1 MPLNRRKFLGRTAA
15 TSAGAAL
22 ASAAA
27 AVPAEAR
34 GHGRPRRRYAFTVMG
49 TTDLHGN
56 VFNWDYFT
64 DAEFDDAAHND
75 VGLAKISTLVDQVR
89 KEKGRRNTLLIDA
102 GDTIQGTQLSYYYA
116 RVDPITG
123 EGGPVH
129 PMAQAMNAI
138 GYDAA
143 ALGNHEFN
151 YGIPVLRK
159 FEEQCDFPLLG
170 ANALDAKTLRP
181 AFPPYWMTRLRT
193 PCGRDVK
200 VAVLGLTNPGIAIW
214 DKVNVQGKMTF
225 PGLEEQAAKW
235 VPRLRSMGADV
246 VIVSAHSGTSGTSSY
261 GDQVPYV
268 ENAAALVAEKVAG
281 IDAILVG
288 HAHVEIPESRVVNK
302 ETGREVVLSE
312 PLKWGQRLTLFDF
325 ELEWERGRWQVASV
339 SAKVLN
345 SNTAEEDPRIV
356 RLLDAEHK
364 KVVGYVNQV
373 IGTCSAAMTATEA
386 PYKDAPIVDFI
397 NHVQAETVKAALAGT
412 EYADLP
418 VLSQASCF
426 SRTAAIPAGEV
437 TIRQVAG
444 LYPFENTLE
453 ARVLTGAQLKDYLEF
468 SARYYVQTP
477 AGGDVDPA
485 KLTNASDIPDYN
497 YDAVGGLTY
506 EIDIAKAPGSRIAE
520 LGFDGKPVDEEARFV
535 LAVNNYR
542 ASGGGN
548 FPHVAAAKQV
558 WANSEEIRNTIIAWV
573 QAKGTIDVSRF
584 GSVDWKLVRAIARRR
599 KALVAELL
607 GRFGNAASVR
617 ATPRE
622 PRSQPQTGP
631 RAGSGGAAALTPF
644 RRAAGTA

>member
-15 TSAGAAL
+15 TGAGVALAGAAG
-22 ASAAA
+22 
-27 AVPAEAR
+27 VGPAEAQDAGLR
-34 GHGRPRRRYAFTVMG
+34 DRRKKRYAFTVMG

-64 DAEFDDAAHND
+64 DAEFDDKAHND
-75 VGLAKISTLVDQVR
+75 VGLAKISTLVEQVR

-116 RVDPITG
+116 KVDPITRV
-123 EGGPVH
+123 GGPVH

-159 FEEQCDFPLLG
+159 FEKQCDFPLLG

-181 AFPPYWMTRLRT
+181 AFAPYVMKRVCT
-193 PCGRDVK
+193 PHGRDVK

-214 DKVNVQGKMTF
+214 DKANVQGKMTF

-246 VIVSAHSGTSGTSSY
+246 VIVSAHSGSSGTSSY
-261 GDQVPYV
+261 GDQLPHI
-268 ENAAALVAEKVAG
+268 ENAAALVAEQVPG

-288 HAHVEIPESRVVNK
+288 HAHTEIPEYRVTNK
-302 ETGREVVLSE
+302 KSGKQVVLSE

-325 ELEWERGRWQVASV
+325 ELVWGKGCWQVESV

-345 SNTAEEDPRIV
+345 SNTVAEDRKITG
-356 RLLDAEHK
+356 LLRDEHE
-364 KVVGYVNQV
+364 KVVAYVNQV
-373 IGTCSAAMTATEA
+373 IGTSSAAMGAAEA
-386 PYKDAPIVDFI
+386 SVKDTPIIDFI
-397 NHVQAETVKAALAGT
+397 NHVQAETVRSALAGT
-412 EYADLP
+412 AYASLP

-426 SRTAAIPAGEV
+426 SRTAAVPAGKV
-437 TIRQVAG
+437 TIREVAG

-453 ARVLTGAQLKDYLEF
+453 ARVLTGAQLRAYLEF
-468 SARYYVQTP
+468 SARYYVRTA
-477 AGGDVDPA
+477 AGAPVDPA
-485 KLTNASDIPDYN
+485 KLTNAESIPDYN
-497 YDAVGGLTY
+497 YDVVSGLSY
-506 EIDIAKAPGSRIAE
+506 EIDIAKAPGSRIVNLSFA
-520 LGFDGKPVDEEARFV
+520 GKPLDDAAQFV

-548 FPHVAAAKQV
+548 FPHVAGAKQV
-558 WANSEEIRNTIIAWV
+558 WANSEEIRNTIIGWV
-573 QAKGTIDVSRF
+573 KAQGAIDVSRF
-584 GSVDWKLVRAIARRR
+584 ASVDWKLTRDGVP
-599 KALVAELL
+599 V
-607 GRFGNAASVR
+607 F
-617 ATPRE
+617 
-622 PRSQPQTGP
+622 
-631 RAGSGGAAALTPF
+631 
-644 RRAAGTA
+644 

>member
-15 TSAGAAL
+15 TGAGVALAGAA
-22 ASAAA
+22 AAG
-27 AVPAEAR
+27 PAEAQDL
-34 GHGRPRRRYAFTVMG
+34 GHRDRRKKRYAFTVMG

-64 DAEFDDAAHND
+64 DAEFDDKAHND
-75 VGLAKISTLVDQVR
+75 VGLAKISTLVEQVR

-116 RVDPITG
+116 KVDPITRV
-123 EGGPVH
+123 GGPVH

-159 FEEQCDFPLLG
+159 FEKQCDFPLLG

-181 AFPPYWMTRLRT
+181 AFAPYVMKRVCT
-193 PCGRDVK
+193 PHGRDVK

-214 DKVNVQGKMTF
+214 DKANVQGKMTF

-246 VIVSAHSGTSGTSSY
+246 VIVSAHSGSSGTSSY
-261 GDQVPYV
+261 GDQLPHI
-268 ENAAALVAEKVAG
+268 ENAAALVAEQVPG

-288 HAHVEIPESRVVNK
+288 HAHTEIPEYRVTNK
-302 ETGREVVLSE
+302 KSGKQVVLSE

-325 ELEWERGRWQVASV
+325 ELVWGKGCWQVESV

-345 SNTAEEDPRIV
+345 SNTVAEDRKITG
-356 RLLDAEHK
+356 LLRDEHE
-364 KVVGYVNQV
+364 KVVAYVNQV
-373 IGTCSAAMTATEA
+373 IGTSSAAMGAAEA
-386 PYKDAPIVDFI
+386 PVKDTPIIDFI
-397 NHVQAETVKAALAGT
+397 NHVQAETVKSALAGT
-412 EYADLP
+412 AYASLP

-426 SRTAAIPAGEV
+426 SRTAAVPAGKV
-437 TIRQVAG
+437 TIREVAG

-453 ARVLTGAQLKDYLEF
+453 ARVLTGAQLRAYLEF
-468 SARYYVQTP
+468 SARYYVRTA
-477 AGGDVDPA
+477 AGAPVDPA
-485 KLTNASDIPDYN
+485 KLTNAESIPDYN
-497 YDAVGGLTY
+497 YDAVSGLSY
-506 EIDIAKAPGSRIAE
+506 EIDIAKAPGSRIVN
-520 LGFDGKPVDEEARFV
+520 LSFDGKPLDDAAQFV

-548 FPHVAAAKQV
+548 FPHVAGAKQV
-558 WANSEEIRNTIIAWV
+558 WANSEEIRNTIIGWV
-573 QAKGTIDVSRF
+573 KAQGAIDVARF
-584 GSVDWKLVRAIARRR
+584 ASVGWKLTRDGVP
-599 KALVAELL
+599 V
-607 GRFGNAASVR
+607 F
-617 ATPRE
+617 
-622 PRSQPQTGP
+622 
-631 RAGSGGAAALTPF
+631 
-644 RRAAGTA
+644 